1 MRQAEKQ
8 PVFGPPESMREH
20 VVAAS
25 RAMKT
30 GDWSASV
37 NFLINEKM
45 NGKVSEENID
55 PYIPK
60 YRFQQ
65 SKTSFIIRILYN
77 MSIPYLGMEF
87 NATSHRS
94 TKTAY

>member
-45 NGKVSEENID
+45 NGKVIEIN
-55 PYIPK
+55 
-60 YRFQQ
+60 
-65 SKTSFIIRILYN
+65 
-77 MSIPYLGMEF
+77 
-87 NATSHRS
+87 
-94 TKTAY
+94 

>member
-30 GDWSASV
+30 GDWSACV

-45 NGKVSEENID
+45 NGKVMD
-55 PYIPK
+55 K
-60 YRFQQ
+60 QF
-65 SKTSFIIRILYN
+65 
-77 MSIPYLGMEF
+77 G
-87 NATSHRS
+87 
-94 TKTAY
+94 

>member
-30 GDWSASV
+30 GDWNACVS
-37 NFLINEKM
+37 FLINEKM
-45 NGKVSEENID
+45 NGKVN
-55 PYIPK
+55 
-60 YRFQQ
+60 
-65 SKTSFIIRILYN
+65 N
-77 MSIPYLGMEF
+77 
-87 NATSHRS
+87 
-94 TKTAY
+94 

>member
-30 GDWSASV
+30 GDWNACV

-45 NGKVSEENID
+45 NGKVKLYTGLYHFFLLNI
-55 PYIPK
+55 
-60 YRFQQ
+60 
-65 SKTSFIIRILYN
+65 
-77 MSIPYLGMEF
+77 
-87 NATSHRS
+87 
-94 TKTAY
+94 

>member
-45 NGKVSEENID
+45 NGKVTENRLKKISTNTF
-55 PYIPK
+55 
-60 YRFQQ
+60 R
-65 SKTSFIIRILYN
+65 
-77 MSIPYLGMEF
+77 SIAFGNLKL
-87 NATSHRS
+87 RL
-94 TKTAY
+94 

>member
-30 GDWSASV
+30 GDWSACV

-45 NGKVSEENID
+45 NGKVKKNLLTQVTTVHD
-55 PYIPK
+55 
-60 YRFQQ
+60 
-65 SKTSFIIRILYN
+65 
-77 MSIPYLGMEF
+77 
-87 NATSHRS
+87 
-94 TKTAY
+94 

>member
-30 GDWSASV
+30 GDWNACV

-45 NGKVSEENID
+45 NGKV
-55 PYIPK
+55 K
-60 YRFQQ
+60 TF
-65 SKTSFIIRILYN
+65 SK
-77 MSIPYLGMEF
+77 
-87 NATSHRS
+87 
-94 TKTAY
+94 

>member
-1 MRQAEKQ
+1 MFLSLAHEYDARKRLISKHFHTQMRQAEKQ

-30 GDWSASV
+30 GDWNTCI

-45 NGKVSEENID
+45 NGKVKKKNEHYL
-55 PYIPK
+55 YIAPIMF
-60 YRFQQ
+60 Y
-65 SKTSFIIRILYN
+65 
-77 MSIPYLGMEF
+77 
-87 NATSHRS
+87 AV
-94 TKTAY
+94 

>member
-30 GDWSASV
+30 GDWNACV

-45 NGKVSEENID
+45 NGKVKKNLLTQVTTVHD
-55 PYIPK
+55 
-60 YRFQQ
+60 
-65 SKTSFIIRILYN
+65 
-77 MSIPYLGMEF
+77 
-87 NATSHRS
+87 
-94 TKTAY
+94 

>member
-30 GDWSASV
+30 GDWNACM

-45 NGKVSEENID
+45 NSKVSKDHFVHLLRKREREKQTSILQWISTEKSQFDMTLID
-55 PYIPK
+55 EP
-60 YRFQQ
+60 
-65 SKTSFIIRILYN
+65 
-77 MSIPYLGMEF
+77 
-87 NATSHRS
+87 
-94 TKTAY
+94 

>member
-1 MRQAEKQ
+1 MRSSDKSHFLTFLAHEYDSRKRPISKHFHTQMRQAEKQ

-30 GDWSASV
+30 GDWNACM

-45 NGKVSEENID
+45 NSKVSKD
-55 PYIPK
+55 HFV
-60 YRFQQ
+60 RLL
-65 SKTSFIIRILYN
+65 R
-77 MSIPYLGMEF
+77 
-87 NATSHRS
+87 H
-94 TKTAY
+94 